1 MGHGRKGHAWT
12 IARTSDPFCEAVSN
26 AGGEAWPEAALPAD
40 GPSEPRP
47 ELEPLERT
55 SNRLMPGL
63 MPGLMLPTLLRGA
76 SLRPEEPELTA
87 GESSITWRWSTPR
100 SFHDSSP
107 PTLLSDESPPRF
119 LESPLLIP
127 LPPGRDATDAPE
139 ESPGLL
145 ELEIMRSARRRGSA
159 ACIRG
164 ACGRKRP
171 SQKCGP
177 DASPVHALARD

>member
-1 MGHGRKGHAWT
+1 MGEGRKGHAWT
-12 IARTSDPFCEAVSN
+12 IARTSDPFSEAVSN
-26 AGGEAWPEAALPAD
+26 AGGEAWLEAALPAD

-47 ELEPLERT
+47 ELEPLSRMPK
-55 SNRLMPGL
+55 RLMS
-63 MPGLMLPTLLRGA
+63 GLMLPTLLRGA

-87 GESSITWRWSTPR
+87 GESITWRWSTPR

-139 ESPGLL
+139 ESPGLS
-145 ELEIMRSARRRGSA
+145 ELEITRSARRRGSA